1 MSGPVQ
7 SDFIV
12 GQMQG
17 LSNTQYLTYSNAVFI
32 FHKVEAYNLNVSTLR
47 SAGKKTL
54 PYYAFDSTTEQASY
68 TQGMFLLFQNDPVNA
83 AAGKYNPVPKN

>member
-12 GQMQG
+12 GQMEG
-17 LSNTQYLTYSNAVFI
+17 LTNTEYLTYSNAVYI

-47 SAGKKTL
+47 AAGNKSLSYYTFQSSTEKT
-54 PYYAFDSTTEQASY
+54 SY
-68 TQGMFLLFQNDPVNA
+68 TQGRMLLIQNDPVNA
-83 AAGKYNPVPKN
+83 ALNKYVPVPLN